1 MPWGPRW
8 APHSRRGGP
17 VSCSNLGHSSP
28 CCFQG
33 SALPPSRPHLH
44 PKPTAASGFL
54 GQEMGILPRPR
65 TGAPGGS
72 ALAGT
77 PWVTDE
83 RSLPA
88 AGTGHANQPTPGG
101 SHVVFLRGGNYTETR
116 QKRPERACI
125 KHSQA
130 RARPRDGQEPGR
142 PRAPAAGAAYIQRAG
157 QDPRGPGRAW
167 AGAVG
172 PSTVMRGA
180 PTLCAPRFQPHWQPL
195 DTTCPRG
202 PEGRPGGQTIRCRP
216 AGCLEPPTWAW
227 AWTRCAALWES

>member
-1 MPWGPRW
+1 
-8 APHSRRGGP
+8 
-17 VSCSNLGHSSP
+17 
-28 CCFQG
+28 
-33 SALPPSRPHLH
+33 
-44 PKPTAASGFL
+44 
-54 GQEMGILPRPR
+54 MGILPRPR

-172 PSTVMRGA
+172 PSSCGGRPPSVLPAFSHTGSLL
-180 PTLCAPRFQPHWQPL
+180 TPRA
-195 DTTCPRG
+195 
-202 PEGRPGGQTIRCRP
+202 PEGQRADPAVRPSGAVQPGAWSRRPGPGPGHAAQLSGKVD
-216 AGCLEPPTWAW
+216 AGPL
-227 AWTRCAALWES
+227 AAPSLWGSRVSGGA